1 MIHGA
6 WVQQDNADC
15 AQIISRPSE
24 TALTLWRHIKGYVAG
39 DVSLENLSGCYQEL
53 TGKPFVVVPLDR
65 LSGASAERAT
75 NHLGY
80 FPERTFKT
88 RRRQLVEHAL
98 KVSPDAGRHWRFL
111 DWNSAARCC
120 APNCHTLYSCSL
132 TSGHEDTSKLS
143 RLTGECFTSQGF
155 VFILPPTSPVVAEWR
170 NITGLGDL
178 LERYPDSGLVHAYTI
193 GHEMTHPQQRF
204 SEVMCAAAGKAG
216 ADVMAWIAEFDADL
230 MPLTALRHDEA
241 VLRQKQNSLSGE
253 ALAINRS
260 QQAECAETAE
270 VIPLM
275 RALAQT
281 VGRRTPRC
289 WSAVALDDPAL
300 LGITAWPDDQRRMSA
315 QEFYPMAIAA
325 AEKSIVSGY
334 ELLWRLAAMESGKPM
349 QETSALVQ
357 DKVRDWIAHPGP
369 SDQRGSDRWEL
380 NRLFGGDIFTD
391 GRTYH
396 WEDMSQPLRVM
407 RALLDVLDQGRIS
420 DPVTQRMAEL
430 SIKAG
435 RTFMPDAMARLDR
448 KRSQAAGSDGIASG
462 YHAAARSASRQ
473 PSTSC
478 VTAPARF
485 AAALSFP
492 PNPA

>member
-6 WVQQDNADC
+6 WVQQDNTDC
-15 AQIISRPSE
+15 IQIISRPSE
-24 TALTLWRHIKGYVAG
+24 TALTLWRQIKGYVAG
-39 DVSLENLSGCYQEL
+39 ENSLENLSGCYREL

-75 NHLGY
+75 NHLGC

-88 RRRQLVEHAL
+88 RRRQLVEQAL
-98 KVSPDAGRHWRFL
+98 KVSPDAGQHWRVL

-120 APNCHTLYSCSL
+120 APTSHTVHACS
-132 TSGHEDTSKLS
+132 TTPHEDTSKLS
-143 RLTGECFTSQGF
+143 RLAGECYRTEGF
-155 VFILPPTSPVVAEWR
+155 VFVLSPTSPVVAEWR

-178 LERYPDSGLVHAYTI
+178 LERYPASSLVHAYTI

-204 SEVMCAAAGKAG
+204 SGAMCAAAGNTG

-230 MPLTALRHDEA
+230 MPLEALRHDKA
-241 VLRQKQNSLSGE
+241 MLRQKQETLSGA
-253 ALAINRS
+253 ALAINKS
-260 QQAECAETAE
+260 QHAECAETAE

-281 VGRRTPRC
+281 VGRRTPRY
-289 WSAVALDDPAL
+289 WSAVALDNPAL
-300 LGITAWPDDQRRMSA
+300 LGITAWPDDQTRMSA
-315 QEFYPMAIAA
+315 QEFYPKAIAA
-325 AEKSIVSGY
+325 AKKSIVSGY

-357 DKVRDWIAHPGP
+357 DKIRDWIANPGP

-396 WEDMSQPLRVM
+396 WAEMSQPLRVM

-430 SIKAG
+430 SLKAG
-435 RTFMPDAMARLDR
+435 RTFMPEAMARLEQQ
-448 KRSQAAGSDGIASG
+448 RSQAAGSDRSTPGH
-462 YHAAARSASRQ
+462 YAAAHFARRQ
-473 PSTSC
+473 PTTRC
-478 VTAPARF
+478 VMAP
-485 AAALSFP
+485 
-492 PNPA
+492 